1 MLMPTYIDISKN
13 NHKSLLNSVVSVRE
27 ANRMA
32 YKDMKLSLYLCIT
45 LGLFGLEVIGA
56 IFIDNITTVFNFAS
70 AFGVTCLAFWFPAGY
85 YLLAEK
91 RFKKD
96 ERGQAA
102 QRGSRRDFKGFSKV
116 LGSVGGLDS
125 PPSPQ
130 SPQ

>member
-96 ERGQAA
+96 EASYKITSYVLFAMGFANFFVGIAA
-102 QRGSRRDFKGFSKV
+102 AVIGII
-116 LGSVGGLDS
+116 
-125 PPSPQ
+125 
-130 SPQ
+130 

>member
-96 ERGQAA
+96 EASYKITSYVLFAMGLANFFVGIAA
-102 QRGSRRDFKGFSKV
+102 AVIGII
-116 LGSVGGLDS
+116 
-125 PPSPQ
+125 
-130 SPQ
+130 